1 MSKHIL
7 PKFQK
12 QQTTTTTLTRKAVW
26 KAVCAPSLCCND
38 CIRGRISDVINSRVY
53 WDTFIRSNLSVIH
66 DVSMKKRLFYFKN
79 CHTCVHHLNLSM
91 CIPIYGI
98 VAIKGKEKQ
107 MFGFIANSEAVATID
122 IVERNYNQTWRK
134 QTNCFRC
141 VHTVQQISCICM
153 CIFLFQI
160 YL

>member
-12 QQTTTTTLTRKAVW
+12 PQTTTTTLTR

-107 MFGFIANSEAVATID
+107 MFGFIANSEVVATID